1 MSDAKRYLWQ
11 RHDEGPLDEV
21 IMQFLAGEDIVLDR
35 ELFPFDIRATVA
47 HVRGLA
53 RIGILGEDD
62 CGQLVD
68 LLEDLL
74 REFRSGRFVLD
85 GRYEDG
91 HSAIELFLTER
102 AGDLG
107 ARVHTGRSR
116 NDQVAVATRLYLK
129 DRLRRLA
136 ELDGQIAVACLR
148 KAERHAGLPM
158 PGYTHLQRAVPS
170 SVGLWMAAFAE
181 AFTDDLVLARTALDL
196 IDCSPLGT
204 AAGYGVNLPLDRDG
218 VARDLGFSR
227 LQVNPM
233 YAQNSRGKYEILAL
247 QAALHAMQDLR
258 RLAWDLSLFTTA
270 EFDFVV
276 LPRQYTT
283 GSSIMPNKSNPDVVE
298 LLRGRAAT
306 PEAAIVEIQSLL
318 SLPSGYQRDL
328 QLTKPPLI
336 RGLGSSLQ
344 ALAIVPALID
354 GLGFREEKM
363 QQAIS
368 ADMFATDV
376 ALEQAARGVPFRA
389 AYLEA
394 KEKLHALVDADPAA
408 SLAQRRSPGA
418 CGDLLLERLR
428 QRLEQEMVRAEEA
441 LGGRG

>member
-1 MSDAKRYLWQ
+1 
-11 RHDEGPLDEV
+11 
-21 IMQFLAGEDIVLDR
+21 
-35 ELFPFDIRATVA
+35 
-47 HVRGLA
+47 
-53 RIGILGEDD
+53 
-62 CGQLVD
+62 
-68 LLEDLL
+68 
-74 REFRSGRFVLD
+74 
-85 GRYEDG
+85 
-91 HSAIELFLTER
+91 
-102 AGDLG
+102 
-107 ARVHTGRSR
+107 
-116 NDQVAVATRLYLK
+116 
-129 DRLRRLA
+129 
-136 ELDGQIAVACLR
+136 
-148 KAERHAGLPM
+148 
-158 PGYTHLQRAVPS
+158 
-170 SVGLWMAAFAE
+170 
-181 AFTDDLVLARTALDL
+181 
-196 IDCSPLGT
+196 
-204 AAGYGVNLPLDRDG
+204 LPLDRDG

-354 GLGFREEKM
+354 GLGFREDKM
-363 QQAIS
+363 RQAIS

-394 KEKLHALVDADPAA
+394 KEKLHGLVDPDPAA

-418 CGDLLLERLR
+418 CGDLLLERIR
-428 QRLEQEMVRAEEA
+428 QRLEQEMVWSEDDLE
-441 LGGRG
+441 GRG